1 MFRAASI
8 ILALIF
14 VCMLHETKAA
24 VHPVKPDDVR
34 VVPRSPLVEANR
46 TVPCLAR
53 RDPHRIREWWLVI
66 AGGTRILIDVERV
79 RQRC

>member
-34 VVPRSPLVEANR
+34 VVPRAPLVEANR
-46 TVPCLAR
+46 TVPCLGN
-53 RDPHRIREWWLVI
+53 RDPGRFKEWWIVTTD
-66 AGGTRILIDVERV
+66 GTRALIDIERI